1 MSNEVFGRRLVVI
14 GSEHIGEAEVGAAQV
29 AMYGAQ
35 HGVEGFPRAG

>member
-29 AMYGAQ
+29 AM
-35 HGVEGFPRAG
+35 